1 MYTEFLLFILRRVSS
16 IPNKKLS
23 LVFVLVK
30 LYYQNIKVMRN
41 GEHDETY
48 RKIWFA
54 SGRSSC

>member
-16 IPNKKLS
+16 NPNKKLS

-30 LYYQNIKVMRN
+30 LYYQNIKVMRY

-54 SGRSSC
+54 SG